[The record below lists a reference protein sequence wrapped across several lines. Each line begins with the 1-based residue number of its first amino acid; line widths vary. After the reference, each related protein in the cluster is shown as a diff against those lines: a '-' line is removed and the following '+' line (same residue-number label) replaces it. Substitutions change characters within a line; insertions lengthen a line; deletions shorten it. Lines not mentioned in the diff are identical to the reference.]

1 MNVENSEDTQLLM
14 RTTEETN
21 ITEYKAAFYKLLAK
35 PDSMTK
41 VYNERAVID
50 IQDIYELNERICTKL
65 GHYQEAGFIIQASV
79 RFSDGKTKIFPNWR
93 SFSAHTWFEPEAIN
107 NMVITW
113 EFNAIF
119 PGLQIPERHTLM
131 VKLSNGLR
139 PEEML
144 NLVFTGKIEEIEE
157 MDNNLFPIVA
167 RVDFV
172 ERLLGDELLNIVGE
186 WVRSL
191 RKSTIQK
198 SRVVLFLKKNKG
210 KISTL
215 INAVTNFVIMLSSV
229 LVTGNYILGLGFRT
243 LSDISNHQLVYII
256 YAIFICSAVW
266 VFGKKI
272 VGAMT
277 DFLFERLRAYG
288 ENALFNIS
296 KGDKNK
302 QDRVKSKEKV
312 SRIVILGNII
322 LTIIINIMCGVIVN
336 TIS

>member
-167 RVDFV
+167 YNP
-172 ERLLGDELLNIVGE
+172 LMNYAM
-186 WVRSL
+186 S
-191 RKSTIQK
+191 
-198 SRVVLFLKKNKG
+198 
-210 KISTL
+210 
-215 INAVTNFVIMLSSV
+215 NAVIKKREGLIKIDKDATTKRIDPVDA
-229 LVTGNYILGLGFRT
+229 ILCAFKLA
-243 LSDISNHQLVYII
+243 LYH
-256 YAIFICSAVW
+256 
-266 VFGKKI
+266 VFGLSYLDAI
-272 VGAMT
+272 
-277 DFLFERLRAYG
+277 DEFLES
-288 ENALFNIS
+288 EW
-296 KGDKNK
+296 
-302 QDRVKSKEKV
+302 
-312 SRIVILGNII
+312 
-322 LTIIINIMCGVIVN
+322 
-336 TIS
+336 